1 MLLIVYIGGSNDNEY
16 CLPVAMEK
24 DTEKQTILGL
34 LKDILDAIEQLL
46 DLHQFG
52 GSADKFFSLVD
63 KYSELRPVSTF
74 LSSFNVPL
82 VICVCL
88 SVTLF

>member
-1 MLLIVYIGGSNDNEY
+1 
-16 CLPVAMEK
+16 MENG
-24 DTEKQTILGL
+24 TEKQTILGL

-63 KYSELRPVSTF
+63 KYSELRPVSSF
-74 LSSFNVPL
+74 LSIFRVP
-82 VICVCL
+82 CVVCDF
-88 SVTLF
+88 TLL

>member
-1 MLLIVYIGGSNDNEY
+1 MLLIVYIGCSNNNEY
-16 CLPVAMEK
+16 CPSVAMEK
-24 DTEKQTILGL
+24 GTEKQTILGL

-63 KYSELRPVSTF
+63 KYSELRPVSSIF
-74 LSSFNVPL
+74 S
-82 VICVCL
+82 
-88 SVTLF
+88 

>member
-1 MLLIVYIGGSNDNEY
+1 
-16 CLPVAMEK
+16 MEK
-24 DTEKQTILGL
+24 GTEKQTILGL

-63 KYSELRPVSTF
+63 KYSELRPVSSF
-74 LSSFNVPL
+74 LSSLHVSLAACVSFLLMVSSLYFL
-82 VICVCL
+82 VEAIL
-88 SVTLF
+88 STV